1 MLRGCVSNTLF
12 NKVDYVLSSLMSDI
26 ANGELALPDIQRPF
40 VWKNVKVRDLL
51 DSMYRGYP
59 IGYLLFWDTG
69 TRAGTRQIGTDH
81 KQLVPRRVIVDG
93 QQRLTSLYAVIM
105 GIPVVRENFST
116 ERIEIAFNPL
126 AGRFEVA
133 DAAIHRDKRFVPNIS
148 AIWDKGTNLIQF
160 AGDYIERLK
169 SQPGGITPEEIASAQ
184 NALGRVHNLL
194 NYPFTVLAL
203 TSQAE
208 AEQVSDVFVRINSE
222 GKKLNQS
229 DFILTLMSVFW
240 DEGRN
245 QLEEFSRSANKVSD
259 GATASPYNHL
269 FQPAPDQLLRVAIAV
284 GFRRARLSAVYS
296 ILRGR
301 GDPKGDDLTERRDQ
315 QFELLKSGQS
325 ATLNIQYW
333 QDFLRCIAL
342 AGFRSSRIISSENAL
357 VFTYSLYLIGRT
369 QFHVEEH
376 ALRKCIA
383 QWLFMSSLTG
393 RFTSSPESQMEF
405 DLARLRAVSTSTEFL
420 EALKVICTS
429 TLTSDFWTITLP
441 SDLATSAASSPSMFA
456 FFASLNVLD
465 ARALYSGHT
474 ARELMDPALRGTRA
488 SLERHHLFP
497 VAYLKRIGFG
507 DQRDYNQI
515 ANYAIVEWGDNASV
529 ADAEP
534 CSYVPALE
542 QRFDEQTLNLMYR
555 HHALPMGWQDLEFG
569 VFLRERR
576 ILMAQTIREAY
587 ETLAGDG
594 AVAPATLQVSD
605 IVSSGESDGVEF
617 KSTLRTNLHSGEK
630 DARME
635 SAVLKTIAGF
645 LNSEGGTVIIGVADD
660 GSAVGLEADGFSN
673 EDKMVLHLINLLKER
688 IGGQHALSI
697 RPRFADFE
705 GTRVLSIRCERSRVP
720 VFVRDGTNEKLFVR
734 YGPSTQELTGGAAQA
749 FIRQRFS

>member
-1 MLRGCVSNTLF
+1 VSNTLF

-69 TRAGTRQIGTDH
+69 ARAGTRQIGTDH

-105 GIPVVRENFST
+105 GIPVLREDFST

-126 AGRFEVA
+126 DGRFEVP
-133 DAAIHRDKRFVPNIS
+133 DAAIRRDKRFIANIS
-148 AIWDKGTNLIQF
+148 AIWDKSTNLIQF
-160 AGDYIERLK
+160 AGEYIDGLK
-169 SQPGGITPEEIASAQ
+169 SQPGGVSPEEIASAQ

-194 NYPFTVLAL
+194 NFPFTVLAL
-203 TSQAE
+203 SSQAE

-245 QLEEFSRSANKVSD
+245 QLEDFSRRARIVSD
-259 GATASPYNHL
+259 GAAASPYNHL
-269 FQPAPDQLLRVAIAV
+269 FQPDPDQLLRVAIAV

-301 GDPKGDDLTERRDQ
+301 GDPKGSELTESRDQ
-315 QFELLKSGQS
+315 QFELLKMGQS
-325 ATLNIQYW
+325 STLNIQCW
-333 QDFLRCIAL
+333 QDFLRCVAL

-357 VFTYSLYLIGRT
+357 VFTYALYLIGRT
-369 QFHVEEH
+369 QFRVDEH
-376 ALRKCIA
+376 TLRKGIA

-405 DLARLRAVSTSTEFL
+405 DLARLRTVTTPGEFL
-420 EALKVICTS
+420 DALRTICSS

-456 FFASLNVLD
+456 FFAALNVLD

-507 DQRDYNQI
+507 DQRVYNQI

-534 CSYVPALE
+534 RSYVPELE
-542 QRFDEQTLNLMYR
+542 KRFDEQTLNSMYR
-555 HHALPMGWQDLEFG
+555 HHALPKGWQNLDFE
-569 VFLRERR
+569 VFLKERR

-587 ETLAGDG
+587 EMLAGEG
-594 AVAPATLQVSD
+594 AVAVAPLQLVD
-605 IVSSGESDGVEF
+605 IISSGESDAVEF
-617 KSTLRTNLHSGEK
+617 KSTLRTNLHTGEK

-635 SAVLKTIAGF
+635 STVLKTIAGF
-645 LNSEGGTVIIGVADD
+645 LNTDGGTVIIGIADD
-660 GSAVGLEADGFSN
+660 GSPIGLEADGFPN
-673 EDKMVLHLINLLKER
+673 EDKMALHLINLLKEH

-697 RPRFADFE
+697 HPHFGDFD
-705 GTRVLSIRCERSRVP
+705 GARVVSIRCERSRTP
-720 VFVRDGTNEKLFVR
+720 VFVKDGTNERFFVR
-734 YGPSTQELTGGAAQA
+734 YGPSTQELTGETAQA